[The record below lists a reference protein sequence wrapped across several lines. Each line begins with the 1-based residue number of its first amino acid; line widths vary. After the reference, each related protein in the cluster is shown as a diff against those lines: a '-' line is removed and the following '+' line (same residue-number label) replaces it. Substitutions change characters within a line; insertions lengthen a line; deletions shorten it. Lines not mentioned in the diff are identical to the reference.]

1 MGLSS
6 YFPASLY
13 APTASAALAR
23 ANATKASG
31 DSGFAAASVSEKFS
45 HPAAGFMAASSQEYG
60 IDYFLKGALA
70 GGICCSVTHGALTPV
85 DVVKTRMQLDPS
97 KYTGMV
103 SGFNKVIAEEGAGAL
118 LTGLGPTAFGYFV
131 QGWFK
136 FGGVE
141 YFKIQAHN
149 SMTPQQTW
157 DNRNSIY
164 LGASAAAEFIADI
177 FLCPL
182 EATRI
187 RLVSNPTYASSMLGR
202 HGQDGRRGGRHRRLL
217 LRVRAHPREAGAVHH
232 GQVRRA
238 GAFYLTLV
246 PVRPRRRGE
255 RRFLRTFCPGAS
267 LRPGSLGFNPRPR
280 RLSTPLLTP
289 FNLQGATAEKIYDSL
304 GKTPKE
310 MSSGENISVSLAS
323 GVVAG
328 VTAAIISHP
337 ADTLL
342 SKINK
347 AGAGGSG
354 GMFSRLANIAAETGL
369 VKLCTQGLAA
379 RCVLYTGSHT
389 TAFAW

>member
-1 MGLSS
+1 MHGFKS
-6 YFPASLY
+6 YFPSSLY
-13 APTASAALAR
+13 TPTAASAVADAKR
-23 ANATKASG
+23 GAAPFAAPVA
-31 DSGFAAASVSEKFS
+31 GFAPSNFQ

-187 RLVSNPTYASSMLGR
+187 RLVSNPTYASSMSAPCPR
-202 HGQDGRRGGRHRRLL
+202 WRRGGRHRRLL
-217 LRVRAHPREAGAVHH
+217 LRLRSHPRQAGALHH

-238 GAFYLTLV
+238 RHRGGAD
-246 PVRPRRRGE
+246 
-255 RRFLRTFCPGAS
+255 LRIH
-267 LRPGSLGFNPRPR
+267 RQNP
-280 RLSTPLLTP
+280 
-289 FNLQGATAEKIYDSL
+289 QD
-304 GKTPKE
+304 
-310 MSSGENISVSLAS
+310 VLA
-323 GVVAG
+323 G
-328 VTAAIISHP
+328 
-337 ADTLL
+337 
-342 SKINK
+342 
-347 AGAGGSG
+347 
-354 GMFSRLANIAAETGL
+354 
-369 VKLCTQGLAA
+369 
-379 RCVLYTGSHT
+379 
-389 TAFAW
+389 

>member
-1 MGLSS
+1 MHGFKS
-6 YFPASLY
+6 YFPSSLY
-13 APTASAALAR
+13 TSTAASAVVAA
-23 ANATKASG
+23 KAG
-31 DSGFAAASVSEKFS
+31 AAPAAGFAPSMTFQ
-45 HPAAGFMAASSQEYG
+45 HPAAGFMAASQQEYG
-60 IDYFLKGALA
+60 LDYFLKGALA

-85 DVVKTRMQLDPS
+85 DVVKTRIQLEPA
-97 KYTGMV
+97 KYTGMMQ
-103 SGFNKVIAEEGAGAL
+103 GFNKVIAEEGAGAL

-141 YFKIQAHN
+141 FFKIQASN

-187 RLVSNPTYASSMLGR
+187 RLVSNPTYSSSMVG
-202 HGQDGRRGGRHRRLL
+202 
-217 LRVRAHPREAGAVHH
+217 AMTKMAGEEGVIN
-232 GQVRRA
+232 
-238 GAFYLTLV
+238 AFYSGFGPILAKQV
-246 PVRPRRRGE
+246 PYTMAKFAV
-255 RRFLRTFCPGAS
+255 
-267 LRPGSLGFNPRPR
+267 
-280 RLSTPLLTP
+280 
-289 FNLQGATAEKIYDSL
+289 QGIAAEKIYESI
-304 GKTPKE
+304 GKTPKTCTQ
-310 MSSGENISVSLAS
+310 SENVSVSLMS
-323 GVVAG
+323 GVIAG

-354 GMFSRLANIAAETGL
+354 GMLSRLGNIA
-369 VKLCTQGLAA
+369 
-379 RCVLYTGSHT
+379 R
-389 TAFAW
+389 TAFGSCARVSTECVMIGTLTAGQFGIFDIVMNAVGASKFHFHDPSKPTPTKAVQ